1 MPSIPELIQPLR
13 DDEVEVRF
21 AAERDIPEILIAYQD
36 DSQLHVA
43 LGFERPPS
51 SAELGRAIERAAA
64 DRADGSSAR
73 LTMVQRSKDAFCG
86 QIDLRGIDWDHASAE
101 ILIWLAPAA
110 RGLGLGRRALG
121 LATRWALTA
130 CGLERV
136 GILTEPGNQAMT
148 AAARGAGF
156 KPEGVLRG
164 YRREHGRRVDCA
176 VLSLIK
182 SDLRPS

>member
-1 MPSIPELIQPLR
+1 MPSIPDLIQPLR
-13 DDEVEVRF
+13 DDDVEVRF

-36 DSQLHVA
+36 DPRLHLK

-51 SAELGRAIERAAA
+51 GAELGRAIESAAAERAA
-64 DRADGSSAR
+64 GTGAR
-73 LTMVQRSKDAFCG
+73 LTMVQLGSDEFGG
-86 QIDLRGIDWDHASAE
+86 QIDLRRIDWDHASAE
-101 ILIWLAPAA
+101 IGIWLAPAV
-110 RGLGLGRRALG
+110 RSRGLGRRALG
-121 LATRWALTA
+121 LASRWALNA

-136 GILTEPGNQAMT
+136 GILTEPGNEAMT

-156 KPEGVLRG
+156 TPEGVLRG
-164 YRREHGRRVDCA
+164 YLRERGRRVDCA

>member
-36 DSQLHVA
+36 DPRLHLA

-51 SAELGRAIERAAA
+51 SAELGRAVERAAA
-64 DRADGSSAR
+64 DRAAGTGAR
-73 LTMVQRSKDAFCG
+73 LTMVQLGSDEFCG
-86 QIDLRGIDWDHASAE
+86 QIDLQGIDWDHANAE
-101 ILIWLAPAA
+101 ILIWLAPAV

-121 LATRWALTA
+121 LAARWALTA

-156 KPEGVLRG
+156 KPEGVLRA
-164 YRREHGRRVDCA
+164 YRRERGRRLDCA